1 MPPTLNNM
9 SRIGKKIIT
18 VPAGVTVD
26 YVQPVF
32 KAKGPKGELSMN
44 VPPAIKLN
52 LEGDQI
58 TFEINDHRNKI
69 ASALWGTT
77 RANANNIVV
86 GVSEGFKKTLE
97 LNGVGYK
104 MDLQGDK
111 LTLNIGFS
119 HQVVVAVPTAIKL
132 ELVKNTLTG
141 TSPDKQLIG
150 DFFTNIHNMKPCDV
164 YKHKGFKFPERFYRK
179 KVGKKGKK

>member
-1 MPPTLNNM
+1 M

-18 VPAGVTVD
+18 VPAGVIVVYTA
-26 YVQPVF
+26 PTF
-32 KAKGPKGELSMN
+32 KAKGPKGELSMT
-44 VPPAIKLN
+44 VPAAIKLN
-52 LEGDQI
+52 QEGDTI
-58 TFEINDHRNKI
+58 TFEIADERNKN

-86 GVSEGFKKTLE
+86 GVSEGFSKTLE

-104 MDLQGDK
+104 MDLQGPK

-119 HQVVVAVPTAIKL
+119 HPVVVEVPAAIKL
-132 ELVKNTLTG
+132 ELTKNTLSG
-141 TSPDKQLIG
+141 TSCDKQMIG

-164 YKHKGFKFPERFYRK
+164 YKHKGFKFPDRFYRK